1 MLSLWVCIGKI
12 FWGIA
17 QSMILTFWK
26 ETVDFVAELM
36 MFVFFLGSYV
46 FGIVIVLHL
55 FTCSQTRLCCVSI
68 RFIQ

>member
-1 MLSLWVCIGKI
+1 MLSLRVCIGKI

-36 MFVFFLGSYV
+36 MFVFFLGSY
-46 FGIVIVLHL
+46 FLAL
-55 FTCSQTRLCCVSI
+55 
-68 RFIQ
+68 